1 MSTSGAVSSAP
12 TSTLEP
18 HAARDIIT
26 WHAYTNGLKTG
37 AKFGGAAAAAVL
49 AANHYS
55 PTFRKRLGI
64 SGKWALV
71 VSSFLGSF
79 TITSEKLMLAGTR
92 NPQKY
97 LDSIDPNYIEE
108 KINER
113 RTLKWYQ
120 NAANHVY
127 DYPYRTLATVG
138 VPLVGGIYAY
148 QRTNKAIQASQQ
160 IMHTR
165 IYGQG
170 AVVVLLLS
178 SMAFHDYMAKRGRFE
193 PEE

>member
-1 MSTSGAVSSAP
+1 MSSSGAISSAP

-26 WHAYTNGLKTG
+26 MHAYTSGLKAGATVGAVVGTG
-37 AKFGGAAAAAVL
+37 VL
-49 AANHYS
+49 SAHHYW
-55 PTFRKRLGI
+55 PTFRKRLGV

-71 VSSFLGSF
+71 VSSFLGTF
-79 TITSEKLMLAGTR
+79 TIVAEKRMLAGTR

-97 LDSIDPNYIEE
+97 LDSLDPSYVESTAQAR
-108 KINER
+108 KSLQLHER
-113 RTLKWYQ
+113 
-120 NAANHVY
+120 AANFLY
-127 DYPYRTLATVG
+127 DHPYRTLALVG
-138 VPLVGGIYAY
+138 APLVGGIYAL
-148 QRTNKAIQASQQ
+148 QRTNKALQPSQQ
-160 IMHTR
+160 IMHAR
-165 IYGQG
+165 IYGQS

>member
-1 MSTSGAVSSAP
+1 MSASGAISSAP

-26 WHAYTNGLKTG
+26 THAYRSGLKAG
-37 AKFGGAAAAAVL
+37 AQVGSVVGMGVL
-49 AANHYS
+49 AAHHYS
-55 PTFRKRLGI
+55 PTFRKRLGV

-79 TITSEKLMLAGTR
+79 TIVSEKRMLAGTR

-97 LDSIDPNYIEE
+97 LDSLDPHFVEE

-113 RTLKWYQ
+113 KALKWYERS
-120 NAANHVY
+120 ANYVY
-127 DYPYRTLATVG
+127 DFPYRTLSLVG
-138 VPLVGGIYAY
+138 VPLVGGIYAF
-148 QRTNKAIQASQQ
+148 QRTNTALAASQQ